1 MQAASGHL
9 SRQKKIAASAL
20 LLGKKGRGRWLD
32 ASVNARFRYGQ
43 WCPYGFPCSSADYSL
58 FSSSTQTIQ
67 TMPPKRL
74 PLSQLLIYATGQLG
88 WSLAAYGAANLLV
101 YFYLPPGDEQTGLFP
116 PFIFQGA
123 VAGVVTLIGLIN
135 FGGRLFDA
143 FTDPVVAAWADR
155 RPSERFGRRKKI
167 MAIAALPLALS
178 SFALFYPPLGDVC
191 WQNTAWLGFWM
202 LVFYASLTLYVIPYN
217 ALISELGHYPPDRM
231 RISTAISVT
240 FALGFLIGGSVYAVQ
255 DFFAGSM
262 PAVEAFQWAV
272 GGFALLS
279 LLLLLVPVCFLKE
292 NEYAQQAPAVADS
305 EQAGLLRI
313 VLSDN
318 SFRIFLVSEFMYWLA
333 LTFIQMG
340 IGFFVTILLGY
351 PPAQA
356 TLFLTASFLGSFALY
371 WPVNKVVD
379 RWGKRKV
386 MLSAYW
392 VFAGTFA
399 LLALSPWISLP
410 GSLLFW
416 MLSLSAS
423 YPLAVFGIVP
433 NAMVADF
440 IHDHKEATGGQPAGM
455 FFAVFSFV
463 MKAGVSVANLIFPS
477 LLLLGKSADNSLGV
491 QLAAWLALLSCVLGA
506 LLFYRIRPSSNDR
519 AIAAND

>member
-1 MQAASGHL
+1 MS
-9 SRQKKIAASAL
+9 
-20 LLGKKGRGRWLD
+20 
-32 ASVNARFRYGQ
+32 
-43 WCPYGFPCSSADYSL
+43 
-58 FSSSTQTIQ
+58 
-67 TMPPKRL
+67 PKRL
-74 PLSQLLIYATGQLG
+74 PLSQLLIYAAGQLG

-101 YFYLPPGDEQTGLFP
+101 YFYLPPGDGQSQLFP
-116 PFIFQGA
+116 AFIFQGA
-123 VAGVVTLIGLIN
+123 VAGIVTLIGLIN

-143 FTDPVVAAWADR
+143 VTDPIVAAWADR

-167 MAIAALPLALS
+167 MAMAALPLALS
-178 SFALFYPPLGDVC
+178 SFALFYPPYEAMC
-191 WQNTAWLGFWM
+191 WQNTAWLSCWM

-231 RISTAISVT
+231 RISTAISIT
-240 FALGFLIGGSVYAVQ
+240 FALGFLIGGSIYAVQ
-255 DFFAGSM
+255 DWLTAIM
-262 PAVEAFQWAV
+262 PVVQAFQWAV
-272 GGFALLS
+272 GGFSLLA
-279 LLLLLVPVCFLKE
+279 LLLLLVPVCWLKE
-292 NEYAQQAPAVADS
+292 NEYAQQAPALADN
-305 EQAGLLRI
+305 EQAGLLRT
-313 VLSDN
+313 VLSNN
-318 SFRIFLVSEFMYWLA
+318 SFRIFLLSEFMYWLA

-340 IGFFVTILLGY
+340 IGFFVTILLDY

-371 WPVNKVVD
+371 WPVNKLVD
-379 RWGKRKV
+379 YRGKRKV

-399 LLALSPWISLP
+399 LLALSPWISVP

-416 MLSLSAS
+416 TLSLSAS

-455 FFAVFSFV
+455 FFAVFSFI

-477 LLLLGKSADNSLGV
+477 LLLLGKSVDNSLGV

-506 LLFYRIRPSSNDR
+506 LLFYRIRPSSHDKAVVSNE
-519 AIAAND
+519 

>member
-1 MQAASGHL
+1 MIFLHYLAKNS
-9 SRQKKIAASAL
+9 
-20 LLGKKGRGRWLD
+20 
-32 ASVNARFRYGQ
+32 
-43 WCPYGFPCSSADYSL
+43 
-58 FSSSTQTIQ
+58 
-67 TMPPKRL
+67 MPPKRL
-74 PLSQLLIYATGQLG
+74 PLSQLLIYAIGQLG

-101 YFYLPPGDEQTGLFP
+101 YFYLPPGEGQTGLFP

-143 FTDPVVAAWADR
+143 VTDPLVAAWADR
-155 RPSERFGRRKKI
+155 RPLDRFGRRKKI
-167 MAIAALPLALS
+167 MAIASLPLALS
-178 SFALFYPPLGDVC
+178 SFALFYPPVGEVC
-191 WQNTAWLGFWM
+191 WQNTAWLSFWM

-231 RISTAISVT
+231 RISTVISIT
-240 FALGFLIGGSVYAVQ
+240 FALGILIGGSIYAVQ
-255 DFFAGSM
+255 DLLAGSM
-262 PAVEAFQWAV
+262 PAVAAFQWAV
-272 GGFALLS
+272 GSFALLS
-279 LLLLLVPVCFLKE
+279 LLLLLVPVVWLRE
-292 NEYAQQAPAVADS
+292 NEYAQQVPVLPGN
-305 EQAGLLRI
+305 EQAGLLRT
-313 VLSDN
+313 VLRN
-318 SFRIFLVSEFMYWLA
+318 HHFRIFLLSEFMYWLA

-351 PPAQA
+351 PPAKA
-356 TLFLTASFLGSFALY
+356 TLFLTVSFLASFVLY
-371 WPVNKVVD
+371 WPVNNAV
-379 RWGKRKV
+379 RHWGKRQV

-399 LLALSPWISLP
+399 LLALSPWVALP
-410 GSLLFW
+410 GTSLFW
-416 MLSLSAS
+416 ILSLSAS

-440 IHDHKEATGGQPAGM
+440 IHSHQQASGGQPAGM

-477 LLLLGKSADNSLGV
+477 LLLLGKSTANSLGV

-506 LLFYRIRPSSNDR
+506 VLFYRIQPSMYDKGGG
-519 AIAAND
+519 